1 MTCSPASDRALP
13 LGVQKRA
20 AAIGTEGEKALIGT
34 AIGEASRVWFTLA
47 RGRLTEVFY
56 PTPDQACVRALGF
69 VTAGDDFVSEEE
81 TDTLHTCTQPHDDV
95 PLISVVNRDRAGRY
109 QLEKETIADP
119 RSSVVLQRVRW
130 WAPAQVRLYCSLEP
144 QRDDGADHHA
154 AVLEHRGV
162 QLLTARRAGV
172 AVALACT
179 RPWLRC
185 SAGVVGESDGRT
197 DLRAHHALTAC
208 HPAAHG
214 HVSLIGELEV
224 SDDDSFVLALAFA
237 HTPHEAAHLALGAL
251 ARGYAPIRAQFVQQ
265 WQAWSAPLEPRPGCR
280 LWSRSLT
287 VLKSLEAKR
296 VDGGRVAALSTPWG
310 PSRGSAG
317 TYHLAWTR
325 DLVESIEGLLAA
337 GVHDEARAALVFLYA
352 TQHPD
357 GHWPQNMRLD
367 GERVWRHEELDE
379 AALPILLVDLLQRE
393 QALPERD
400 LASAW
405 AMIVR
410 AADHLVRTGP
420 ATTLDRWEDTA
431 GVTPFTIAT
440 EIAALAY
447 AAALADQLGH
457 GQAAHRYRT
466 TAARWNTELE
476 PLLYRRGGALAE
488 LVGVDGYYVRAR
500 IPGQAF
506 PALDVDRLPT
516 TEVSPDALALVRF
529 GLRDADDPRVRDT
542 VRVIDRVLGTQLPG
556 GPAWRRY
563 PGDVYGEHADGSPF
577 DPHGHHRR
585 AGIGR
590 PWPLLIGERAHYE
603 LARGDHALAT
613 RLLHA
618 MEACA
623 NETGML
629 PEQAWD
635 GPQIPDR
642 GLYYGRPTG
651 SAAPLGWAHAEYV
664 KLCRSLSDDR
674 VFDRPSVRP

>member
-1 MTCSPASDRALP
+1 LV
-13 LGVQKRA
+13 VQKRA
-20 AAIGTEGEKALIGT
+20 AAVGTEGEKALIGT

-56 PTPDQACVRALGF
+56 PTPDRACLRALGF
-69 VTAGDDFVSEEE
+69 VVAGDGFVSEEE
-81 TDTLHTCTQPHDDV
+81 ADTLHSYTQPHDDV
-95 PLISVVNRDRAGRY
+95 PMITVVNRDRAGRY

-130 WAPAQVRLYCSLEP
+130 RAQPQVRLYCSLEAP
-144 QRDDGADHHA
+144 RDHGADHHA
-154 AVLEHRGV
+154 TVLEHRGM
-162 QLLTARRAGV
+162 QLLTAHRAGL

-197 DLRAHHALTAC
+197 ELRAHQTLTTCHAT
-208 HPAAHG
+208 AHG
-214 HVSLIGELEV
+214 QVSLIGELAV
-224 SDDDSFVLALAFA
+224 SADDSFVLALAFA
-237 HTPHEAAHLALGAL
+237 HTSHEAAHLALAAL
-251 ARGYAPIRAQFVQQ
+251 VRGYAPIRAQFVQE
-265 WQAWSAPLEPRPGCR
+265 WQAWSAPLAPRSGCG

-287 VLKSLEAKR
+287 VLKTLEAKR

-325 DLVESIEGLLAA
+325 DLVESIGGMLAA

-393 QALPERD
+393 RALPDRD
-400 LASAW
+400 LELAW
-405 AMIVR
+405 SMVVR

-420 ATTLDRWEDTA
+420 ATTLDRWEDA
-431 GVTPFTIAT
+431 SGVTPFTIAA
-440 EIAALAY
+440 EIAALVY
-447 AAALADQLGH
+447 AAALADQRGH
-457 GQAAHRYRT
+457 ARAAHRYRT
-466 TAARWNTELE
+466 TAARWNAELE

-506 PALDVDRLPT
+506 PTLDVRRLPR

-529 GLRDADDPRVRDT
+529 GLRDADDPRIRNT
-542 VRVIDRVLGTQLPG
+542 VRVIDRVLATQLPD

-563 PGDVYGEHADGSPF
+563 PGDAYGEHADGEPF
-577 DPHGHHRR
+577 DRH
-585 AGIGR
+585 GIGR

-603 LARGDHALAT
+603 LARGDRAHAI

-623 NETGML
+623 NATGML
-629 PEQAWD
+629 PEQVWD
-635 GPQIPDR
+635 GPDLPER
-642 GLYYGRPTG
+642 GLYHGGPTG
-651 SAAPLGWAHAEYV
+651 SAAPLGWTHAEYV
-664 KLCRSLSDDR
+664 KLCRSLADDR
-674 VFDRPSVRP
+674 VFDLPSVRV